1 MISYIDEILKY
12 KDESQFGFLVNWSG
26 DCGWIVIN
34 LKLKKIAQRI
44 GSIEDHIL
52 KLSSEI

>member
-1 MISYIDEILKY
+1 MISYIDDILKY